1 MTIEDFRNSLYTL
14 TKKYNYILPPMIP
27 LIGILEI
34 IPQDFTPTNVKIKN
48 INNNLKLKRS
58 KPLPS
63 FNSNLLQLMKKT

>member
-1 MTIEDFRNSLYTL
+1 MTIDDFRNSLNTL
-14 TKKYNYILPPMIP
+14 VQNYNYILPPMIP

-34 IPQDFTPTNVKIKN
+34 IPNEITPTNVKIKN

-58 KPLPS
+58 IPLHS

>member
-1 MTIEDFRNSLYTL
+1 
-14 TKKYNYILPPMIP
+14 MIP
-27 LIGILEI
+27 LIGLLEI
-34 IPQDFTPTNVKIKN
+34 IPQELTPINLKIKN